1 MKELSEK
8 ERDKLYAT
16 TRNSQDKNPRFP
28 EVTGLCRT
36 CRSAHITKRQ
46 YESQPTVVCNYSER
60 SVPMHLDIMECS
72 NYSRRG
78 QMSIDTM
85 MDMALIVDP
94 AERTGQYL

>member
-1 MKELSEK
+1 
-8 ERDKLYAT
+8 
-16 TRNSQDKNPRFP
+16 
-28 EVTGLCRT
+28 
-36 CRSAHITKRQ
+36 
-46 YESQPTVVCNYSER
+46 
-60 SVPMHLDIMECS
+60 LDIMECS